1 MKWGMRKLAGTIL
14 LFLLVAAGASFG
26 KSDETTEELIARAD
40 AARPDQQPDLYME
53 VAQRAEK
60 SAVEAYKADKIEDF
74 RAALQQIVKYSDK
87 ARSAALQSGKRVK
100 NTEIKIREI
109 AIRLRDL
116 KLNVDVDDQPP
127 VQAAA
132 DQLESFRTELL
143 HAMFGTGTKS
153 DKQK

>member
-1 MKWGMRKLAGTIL
+1 MNWGMRKLVVTIL
-14 LFLLVAAGASFG
+14 LILLAAAGASFG

-53 VAQRAEK
+53 VAQRAQK
-60 SAVEAYKADKIEDF
+60 SAADAYKVDKVEDF

-87 ARSAALQSGKRVK
+87 ARSAALQSGKHVK

-127 VQAAA
+127 VQAAV

-143 HAMFGTGTKS
+143 HAMFGTKS
-153 DKQK
+153 DK

>member
-1 MKWGMRKLAGTIL
+1 MNWGMTKLVGTIL
-14 LFLLVAAGASFG
+14 LIILSAAGASFG
-26 KSDETTEELIARAD
+26 KSDETTEELIARAE

-53 VAQRAEK
+53 IAQRAQK
-60 SAVEAYKADKIEDF
+60 SVADAYKDDKSEEF
-74 RAALQQIVKYSDK
+74 RAGLQQIVKYSDK

-143 HAMFGTGTKS
+143 HAMFGTGSKS
-153 DKQK
+153 DK